1 MNDFRFATRQLLK
14 NPGFAGVAVLTL
26 ALGIGVNSALFS
38 VMYAAL
44 FEPLPYPEPDRLV
57 QVQSTITPAGKP
69 KEVMPE
75 WSYPRFELLRDY
87 NRIFAGVAAVDNN
100 TVIVAGTDNAERVE
114 AELASAS
121 YFTIL
126 GLSGYPGYYFIL
138 HFLNLLNLPPNIKTE
153 NQIYSMHERRNNSY
167 MPL

>member
-1 MNDFRFATRQLLK
+1 MAARQLLK
-14 NPGFAGVAVLTL
+14 NPGFTGVAVLTL

-38 VMYAAL
+38 VMYTAL

-69 KEVMPE
+69 TETLPV

-100 TVIVAGTDNAERVE
+100 TVIVAGTEYPERVE

-121 YFTIL
+121 YFRDT
-126 GLSGYPGYYFIL
+126 GVARGTGPRFR
-138 HFLNLLNLPPNIKTE
+138 PRKT
-153 NQIYSMHERRNNSY
+153 
-167 MPL
+167 

>member
-14 NPGFAGVAVLTL
+14 NPGFTGVAVLTL

-57 QVQSTITPAGKP
+57 EVQSTITPAGKP
-69 KEVMPE
+69 TETLPV

-87 NRIFAGVAAVDNN
+87 NRIFAGIAAIDND
-100 TVIVAGTDNAERVE
+100 TVIVAGADNAGGVGGEI
-114 AELASAS
+114 ASAS
-121 YFTIL
+121 SFW
-126 GLSGYPGYYFIL
+126 
-138 HFLNLLNLPPNIKTE
+138 LLWV
-153 NQIYSMHERRNNSY
+153 
-167 MPL
+167 